1 MSPSNPGA
9 ALRGAAFQYPYKGFT
24 MFKTL
29 AFLAFAAFLAVQGA
43 GALSVASSAIGNH
56 NAAIVA
62 ASK

>member
-1 MSPSNPGA
+1 
-9 ALRGAAFQYPYKGFT
+9 

-56 NAAIVA
+56 NAAIEA